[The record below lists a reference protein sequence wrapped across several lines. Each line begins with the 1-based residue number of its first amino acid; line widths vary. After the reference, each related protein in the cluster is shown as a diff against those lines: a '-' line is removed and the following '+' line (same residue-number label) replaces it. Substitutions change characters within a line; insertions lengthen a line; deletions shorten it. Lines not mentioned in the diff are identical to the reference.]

1 VPGPQRRFLVCLT
14 ALAALVAAVQGF
26 TGTTELALF
35 LTPAFVIG
43 ALLLSGR
50 FVAEDRIVA
59 RWQAAIPRRRPRR
72 RAARLRPP
80 AGHPLRTQLVQGSTG
95 VRGPPALGAP
105 AA

>member
-14 ALAALVAAVQGF
+14 ALAALVATVQGL
-26 TGTTELALF
+26 TGVTELALF
-35 LTPAFVIG
+35 LTPIFLIG

-59 RWQAAIPRRRPRR
+59 RWRALAARRRPRG
-72 RAARLRPP
+72 RAARWRPR
-80 AGHPLRTQLVQGSTG
+80 AGHPLRTRLFHGSFG
-95 VRGPPALGAP
+95 VRGPPALTAP